1 MKLLLLLRLWNY
13 LHGYVIIIVE
23 GFFIEKFINICMHRQ
38 IKLWDIR
45 AQKKRLMTM
54 RIGIK
59 SFKLIRPIA
68 RKTKC
73 KVRLLKKNGL
83 PFVLNKYRRR
93 KAFLAGVVIFFV
105 LIYILSS
112 FVWSVEITG
121 NDKLGASELADLL
134 AQNGISTGILKYR
147 IDTDKAV
154 TNMML
159 GIEELSW
166 ISIVVRGT
174 RVKVDVRERIEMPR
188 IVPRHIPC
196 DIIATKDGIIKRIVA
211 TEGIETAG
219 EGDTV
224 QSGQVLISGSI
235 PSLDKKKESR
245 LVHAMGTVTARTWY
259 EEEAPVIL
267 SQTERLRTGK
277 AINDYSLIL
286 FSWELDILQ
295 RKNKFRDYSVFE
307 SRKKLS
313 LGENLIFPIEWVTVR
328 YVEEK
333 LIEAVI
339 NEEDARSAAV
349 QTALKKALKRVPD
362 TAQIVKQSVNY
373 ISDDKEGLIAKVTIE
388 CIEDIGKSKQIGG
401 K

>member
-1 MKLLLLLRLWNY
+1 MLLLRLWNY

-54 RIGIK
+54 RMSVK

-83 PFVLNKYRRR
+83 PFLLNKYRRR
-93 KAFLAGVVIFFV
+93 KAFFAGAALFFA
-105 LIYILSS
+105 LIYILTS
-112 FVWSVEITG
+112 FIWSVEITG
-121 NDKLGASELADLL
+121 NKKLGRTELEAAL
-134 AQNGISTGILKYR
+134 AQNGISTGMLKYR

-174 RVKVDVRERIEMPR
+174 KVKVDVRERIEIPI

-196 DIIATKDGIIKRIVA
+196 DIIAAKDGIIKRIVA
-211 TEGIETAG
+211 TEGIEAAG

-224 QSGQVLISGSI
+224 QRGQVLISGSI
-235 PSLDKKKESR
+235 PSIDKKKESR

-259 EEEAPVIL
+259 EEEAAVVFVR
-267 SQTERLRTGK
+267 TERLRTGK

-295 RKNKFRDYSVFE
+295 RKNKFRDYTVSE
-307 SRKKLS
+307 SSKKLS
-313 LGENLIFPIEWVTVR
+313 LGEDIVFPIELVTVR

-339 NEEDARSAAV
+339 NEEDARRTAM
-349 QTALKKALKRVPD
+349 QTAYKKALEKVPD
-362 TAQIVKQSVNY
+362 TAEIVKKSVNY
-373 ISDDKEGLIAKVTIE
+373 ISDNKEGLIAKVTIE
-388 CIEDIGKSKQIGG
+388 CVEDIGRSKQIGG
-401 K
+401 N